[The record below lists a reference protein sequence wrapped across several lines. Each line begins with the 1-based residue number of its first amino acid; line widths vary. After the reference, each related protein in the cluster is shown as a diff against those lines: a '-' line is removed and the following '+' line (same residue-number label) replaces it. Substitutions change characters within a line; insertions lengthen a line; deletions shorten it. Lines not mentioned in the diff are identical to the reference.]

1 MPEPN
6 IQTPEWEAELP
17 PPFSSRGLRVGA
29 AMEAAGEHER

>member
-1 MPEPN
+1 MPDPS

-17 PPFSSRGLRVGA
+17 PPFSSRGLRVVA